1 MFSKKNCLFFETF
14 LQSQLVIFMK
24 KVTFWKMK
32 KILSKI
38 FKKARFFAH
47 LRAERSKCQP
57 PIFEGPLFEHFHKV
71 NDENQ
76 GVWKIGIKGYPLYI
90 QKFWTLFWP
99 LFEGYSS
106 NPYVFKKSGFLH
118 FRISVYGRLNL
129 RYFFPVYENF
139 QIFVHRKKYLRFSL
153 PYTEIQK
160 RAKFTFFE
168 NLGI

>member
-1 MFSKKNCLFFETF
+1 MYVCFIILSRFTFVTKETRSKIVKNIHFSLFPRPSCLESTGVFSKKNSIFFETF

-90 QKFWTLFWP
+90 QTFWTLFWP

-106 NPYVFKKSGFLH
+106 NP
-118 FRISVYGRLNL
+118 
-129 RYFFPVYENF
+129 
-139 QIFVHRKKYLRFSL
+139 
-153 PYTEIQK
+153 
-160 RAKFTFFE
+160 
-168 NLGI
+168 